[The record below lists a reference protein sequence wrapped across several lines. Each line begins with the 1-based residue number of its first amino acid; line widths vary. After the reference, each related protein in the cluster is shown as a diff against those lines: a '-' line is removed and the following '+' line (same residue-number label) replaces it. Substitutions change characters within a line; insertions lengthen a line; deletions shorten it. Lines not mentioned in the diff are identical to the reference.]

1 MLHKFLLSM
10 VLTAT
15 IGTQVAAQPPPS
27 PIAPLGI
34 TPTLPLLAA
43 ADSNDAMSGVV
54 KTLKTH
60 LWNQN
65 GLVILVCGLGMAGL
79 QVFAQAGGPNKKNRL
94 ATGQWAGGPERS
106 AARKRGRQQMND
118 RQRNAVTLYLGQ
130 PRHIQYAPSAIPK
143 PRKAAPTA
151 KGKRVV
157 RIKGDTATTW
167 LPDAQ
172 RGVAVMGGPGSGK
185 TFSVIDPAL
194 RSVIDQGFPLILY
207 DFKYPTQS
215 ERIAG
220 VAAKAGY
227 EVRVFAPGF
236 PESDVCNPLDFI
248 RDVDDVDMARQI
260 AIVLNR
266 NFKSG
271 GQSVEDPFFTN
282 SGDQL
287 IQAILLL
294 AKSTPFPDIITC
306 AKALAADSLPA
317 RVQNA
322 ELPTWVESSFGQLI
336 SMADSEKT
344 VASVISTASIL
355 FSRFMSPTTLSV
367 FCGKTTIPLDMAGKQ
382 LLILGMD
389 RERRD
394 VVAPLLATVLHML
407 VTRNVATKKRQ
418 DPLCLALDELPTL
431 YLPNLVQWLNE
442 NREDGLATI
451 LGFQNITQ
459 LEKAYGRE
467 VSRAILGGCATKA
480 IFNPGEPESA
490 KFFSDY
496 FGDQHLQYKSK
507 SKSTGGGKTNTTISQ
522 QERTRKLCG
531 PEEFLK
537 LPSGC
542 CILVNPAYAT
552 KQETSIPLRLRVR
565 IPKADMQRME
575 TSQGFWAKVKQRLTQ
590 QSTQKPITDVE
601 MAQRKDYFYN
611 HYPLP
616 TKPDSNASDTV
627 NWGVANG
634 YL

>member
-1 MLHKFLLSM
+1 
-10 VLTAT
+10 
-15 IGTQVAAQPPPS
+15 
-27 PIAPLGI
+27 
-34 TPTLPLLAA
+34 
-43 ADSNDAMSGVV
+43 
-54 KTLKTH
+54 
-60 LWNQN
+60 
-65 GLVILVCGLGMAGL
+65 
-79 QVFAQAGGPNKKNRL
+79 
-94 ATGQWAGGPERS
+94 
-106 AARKRGRQQMND
+106 
-118 RQRNAVTLYLGQ
+118 
-130 PRHIQYAPSAIPK
+130 
-143 PRKAAPTA
+143 
-151 KGKRVV
+151 
-157 RIKGDTATTW
+157 
-167 LPDAQ
+167 
-172 RGVAVMGGPGSGK
+172 
-185 TFSVIDPAL
+185 
-194 RSVIDQGFPLILY
+194 
-207 DFKYPTQS
+207 
-215 ERIAG
+215 
-220 VAAKAGY
+220 
-227 EVRVFAPGF
+227 
-236 PESDVCNPLDFI
+236 
-248 RDVDDVDMARQI
+248 MARQI

-294 AKSTPFPDIITC
+294 AKNTPYPDIITC

-367 FCGKTTIPLDMAGKQ
+367 FCGKTTIPLDMEGKQ

-407 VTRNVATKKRQ
+407 VTRNVAAKKRQ

-442 NREDGLATI
+442 NREDGLATV
-451 LGFQNITQ
+451 LGFQNMTQ

-467 VSRAILGGCATKA
+467 IARAILGGCATKA

-496 FGDQHLQYKSK
+496 FGDEHLQYKSK
-507 SKSTGGGKTNTTISQ
+507 SKSTGGGKTNITISQ
-522 QERTRKLCG
+522 QERTRRLCG

-542 CILVNPAYAT
+542 CILVNPAYAS
-552 KQETSIPLRLRVR
+552 KRETSIPLRLRVR
-565 IPKADMQRME
+565 IPKNDMKRME
-575 TSQGFWAKVKQRLTQ
+575 TSQAAWLRVKKKLIK
-590 QSTQKPITDVE
+590 QSTQQPITDRA

-616 TKPDSNASDTV
+616 KKADANAESTV
-627 NWGVANG
+627 SWGVANG
-634 YL
+634 FL

>member
-1 MLHKFLLSM
+1 MPHRVFLL
-10 VLTAT
+10 LFITFT
-15 IGTQVAAQPPPS
+15 IGQFQTPVAAQTTS
-27 PIAPLGI
+27 
-34 TPTLPLLAA
+34 T
-43 ADSNDAMSGVV
+43 DSMAGVTT
-54 KTLKTH
+54 TLKEN

-65 GLVILVCGLGMAGL
+65 GLILLACGVGMAGL
-79 QVFAQAGGPNKKNRL
+79 TFFGNGSGNKKNKL
-94 ATGQWAGGPERS
+94 ATGQWAGGPEKS
-106 AARKRGRQQMND
+106 AARKQGHRQMND
-118 RQRNAVTLYLGQ
+118 RQRNAVTLYIGKPTHL
-130 PRHIQYAPSAIPK
+130 QYATSAVPK
-143 PRKAAPTA
+143 PHKATPTD

-157 RIKGDTATTW
+157 RIKGDAATTW

-294 AKSTPFPDIITC
+294 AKNTPYPDIITC

-367 FCGKTTIPLDMAGKQ
+367 FCGKTTIPLDMEGKQ

-407 VTRNVATKKRQ
+407 VTRNVAAKKRQ

-431 YLPNLVQWLNE
+431 YLP
-442 NREDGLATI
+442 
-451 LGFQNITQ
+451 
-459 LEKAYGRE
+459 
-467 VSRAILGGCATKA
+467 
-480 IFNPGEPESA
+480 
-490 KFFSDY
+490 
-496 FGDQHLQYKSK
+496 
-507 SKSTGGGKTNTTISQ
+507 
-522 QERTRKLCG
+522 
-531 PEEFLK
+531 
-537 LPSGC
+537 
-542 CILVNPAYAT
+542 
-552 KQETSIPLRLRVR
+552 
-565 IPKADMQRME
+565 
-575 TSQGFWAKVKQRLTQ
+575 
-590 QSTQKPITDVE
+590 
-601 MAQRKDYFYN
+601 
-611 HYPLP
+611 
-616 TKPDSNASDTV
+616 
-627 NWGVANG
+627 
-634 YL
+634 